1 MASKDADILR
11 TYREASSYER
21 FKILMN
27 NFSEFPKVIR
37 KIEKKTQY
45 KIKADREYLKSRERG
60 ELGVRIMD
68 SNLGNPTAQ
77 EAIQN
82 ITIEEAFRTGIISEE
97 LLKDMDNATE
107 YEADIRLISIM
118 RDDYELLEEIIE
130 DLNDRDCKI
139 IKALLIEG
147 RMFREIAVDEGRSY
161 ETIKKRI
168 DKIRMDIWEDM
179 EECLEKHSRE
189 RR

>member
-1 MASKDADILR
+1 
-11 TYREASSYER
+11 
-21 FKILMN
+21 
-27 NFSEFPKVIR
+27 
-37 KIEKKTQY
+37 
-45 KIKADREYLKSRERG
+45 
-60 ELGVRIMD
+60 
-68 SNLGNPTAQ
+68 
-77 EAIQN
+77 
-82 ITIEEAFRTGIISEE
+82 
-97 LLKDMDNATE
+97 MDNAAE

>member
-45 KIKADREYLKSRERG
+45 KIKADREYLKSRVRG
-60 ELGVRIMD
+60 ELGVRIMN
-68 SNLGNPTAQ
+68 SNLGDPTAQ

-97 LLKDMDNATE
+97 LLKDMDNAAE

-130 DLNDRDCKI
+130 DLNDSDCKI
-139 IKALLIEG
+139 IKALLVEG

-179 EECLEKHSRE
+179 EECLEKNSKE